1 MEMSDVHKTKINNRC
16 KHNHEA
22 KRFLQQDP
30 LLYSRMA
37 NPLALPTQIG
47 ALLANQVL
55 MLSDSAAAYES
66 ATIEIALSIRALAAN
81 TQNGPQQADA
91 HSGKAPQELPPG
103 CTLL

>member
-1 MEMSDVHKTKINNRC
+1 MLHFIFEAAER
-16 KHNHEA
+16 NHEA
-22 KRFLQQDP
+22 KRFLQQDA

-37 NPLALPTQIG
+37 HPAALPAELG

-81 TQNGPQQADA
+81 TKNGPQQADG
-91 HSGKAPQELPPG
+91 HSGKALQELPPG
-103 CTLL
+103 CTLV

>member
-1 MEMSDVHKTKINNRC
+1 MLHFIFEAAER
-16 KHNHEA
+16 NHEA
-22 KRFLQQDP
+22 RRFLQQDA

-37 NPLALPTQIG
+37 HPAALPAELG

-55 MLSDSAAAYES
+55 MLSDSAAACES